1 MSCGGIKLNT
11 RLNLSVEKKRKKD
24 SVPEERTTS
33 VIRVDEASSTAPM
46 QVFKSKFHKKTHFP
60 LRKSK
65 MFDNP
70 EELKYVRK
78 LV

>member
-24 SVPEERTTS
+24 VGPSERTSS
-33 VIRVDEASSTAPM
+33 VIRVEDGASTVSF
-46 QVFKSKFHKKTHFP
+46 QVFKSKLQKRSQFP

-65 MFDNP
+65 MMDNP
-70 EELKYVRK
+70 E
-78 LV
+78 

>member
-24 SVPEERTTS
+24 MPLEERTTS
-33 VIRVDEASSTAPM
+33 VIKVDSASTTAPM
-46 QVFKSKFHKKTHFP
+46 QVFKSKFHNKKTHFP

-65 MFDNP
+65 LLDNP
-70 EELKYVRK
+70 
-78 LV
+78 